1 MNTTASPIPIASAFR
16 DSVESVV
23 VVVDVAVVLVLV
35 LVLVLVDM
43 VVGGQVETAAYTDMA
58 LYTGTDCL
66 CNLFT

>member
-35 LVLVLVDM
+35 LVLVDM
-43 VVGGQVETAAYTDMA
+43 VVGGKVETAASHWHGLIYRNRLLM
-58 LYTGTDCL
+58 
-66 CNLFT
+66 